1 MGYRYVKIIVAASAA
16 VAGPA
21 HAQAL
26 TAKDIWTQFNAVIS
40 DNFDTS
46 ADVEG
51 RLVAGNIEN
60 ANSSTFYN
68 NPNPLAAPSAYQA
81 LNALTIT
88 SCQSCNVDN
97 GGSVNWV
104 TSIGGAPGVSFNL
117 NAGGGN
123 PAGSVKQNDPSFAM
137 SDFTTP
143 LNNAETIIAGL
154 AANSTA
160 TITAN
165 SITFNVAPVD
175 NMSVF
180 DITASQLETP
190 NASIN
195 FDFNGAQGPL
205 TGIIINVTG
214 ATSFNELSSMNFN
227 PTTYEDQHV
236 IWNFDGFTSL
246 SFYQWGGAILAGDA
260 TVSNQ
265 NALNGFLYAENLT
278 GNGELHDYPLLGVP
292 EPSTWAMLLAGF
304 AGLGFAGRCTA
315 RQAAALA

>member
-1 MGYRYVKIIVAASAA
+1 M
-16 VAGPA
+16 
-21 HAQAL
+21 L
-26 TAKDIWTQFNAVIS
+26 
-40 DNFDTS
+40 
-46 ADVEG
+46 
-51 RLVAGNIEN
+51 
-60 ANSSTFYN
+60 
-68 NPNPLAAPSAYQA
+68 
-81 LNALTIT
+81 
-88 SCQSCNVDN
+88 
-97 GGSVNWV
+97 
-104 TSIGGAPGVSFNL
+104 
-117 NAGGGN
+117 
-123 PAGSVKQNDPSFAM
+123 
-137 SDFTTP
+137 
-143 LNNAETIIAGL
+143 GL

-227 PTTYEDQHV
+227 PTTYEDEHV

-292 EPSTWAMLLAGF
+292 EPSTWAMLACRLRRPRVRRSLHGSP
-304 AGLGFAGRCTA
+304 GSPPSPERDGTTSKMETA
-315 RQAAALA
+315 PSGSFL